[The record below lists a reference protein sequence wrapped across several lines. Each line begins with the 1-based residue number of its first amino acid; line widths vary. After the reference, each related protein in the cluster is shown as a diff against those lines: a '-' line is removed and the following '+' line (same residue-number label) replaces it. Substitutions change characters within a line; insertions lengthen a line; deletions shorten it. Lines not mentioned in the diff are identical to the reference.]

1 MAYSVE
7 QIETKFNE
15 ITLKISRDCLSLR
28 KVLIQDGMP
37 SSETF
42 YKWLDADKNKSK
54 QYARACEDRH
64 DILFDEIIEIADEND
79 ADVSIVG
86 GEARIDGNTV
96 QRSRLKIDARKWAL
110 SKMNPKKYGDKIE
123 ATIEGGDKP
132 VNIVNLGGGV
142 KPD

>member
-42 YKWLDADKNKSK
+42 YKWMDADKNKSK

-142 KPD
+142 KPN

>member
-1 MAYSVE
+1 MAYSPE
-7 QIETKFNE
+7 QIENKFNE

-64 DILFDEIIEIADEND
+64 DTLFDEIIEIADEND
-79 ADVSIVG
+79 ADVSIIG
-86 GEARIDGNTV
+86 GEAKIDGNTV

-110 SKMNPKKYGDKIE
+110 SKMNPKKYGDKIDL
-123 ATIEGGDKP
+123 TTKDKELTTT
-132 VNIVNLGGGV
+132 VINLGGGV
-142 KPD
+142 KPN